1 MRIFESINTL
11 QQDARYALRLLGK
24 SPAFTAIA
32 VATLALGIGA
42 NTAIF
47 SVINAVMFRSLPIRN
62 AQDVVV
68 LQWSANKQPQYHWY
82 SNYGDTKTEAR
93 AYRGSAN
100 PTGTSFSHRFLQEV
114 EKANVFTGVA
124 AFASGGPMALS
135 GNGPAT

>member
-1 MRIFESINTL
+1 VS
-11 QQDARYALRLLGK
+11 
-24 SPAFTAIA
+24 
-32 VATLALGIGA
+32 
-42 NTAIF
+42 
-47 SVINAVMFRSLPIRN
+47 NAVMFRSLPIRN

-135 GNGPAT
+135 GNGPATNIRGQAVSGDFFRTLGIFPAIGRVLEPGDDRPSAPPAVVLNYSYW